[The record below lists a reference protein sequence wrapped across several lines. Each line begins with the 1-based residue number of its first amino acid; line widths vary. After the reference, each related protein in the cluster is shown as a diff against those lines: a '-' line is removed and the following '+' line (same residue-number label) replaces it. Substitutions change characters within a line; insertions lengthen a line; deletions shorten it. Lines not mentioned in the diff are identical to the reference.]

1 MFAHYFGATASADVF
16 TTAMRLPNVLQ
27 NLLGEGVLSAS
38 FIPVY
43 AELLEEGREEEAGR
57 VAGAI
62 FALLLAAAGAL
73 ALVGILAAPLLVR
86 VLTPGFDGFRYELT
100 VRLVRVIF
108 PMTGLMVLSA
118 WSLGVL
124 NSHRRFF
131 LSYVA
136 PVAWNAAMIA
146 TMLALG
152 GRLVRPELAWA
163 LAWGAL
169 AGGLLQFLVQL
180 PGVLRS
186 EPRLIVR
193 WNTRLAGVRTAV
205 RNAGPAILGRGVVQ
219 VSGYVDV
226 FLASFLVTG
235 ALAAL
240 GYAQL
245 FYALPVSLFGM
256 SVAAAE
262 LPELA
267 RRRSG
272 ATAVLRERVNDGL
285 NRVAFYVVPT
295 AVAYVSI
302 GDHVIAALYETGDF
316 SRDETLWVWAILGGY
331 ALGLVASTA
340 SRLFSSAYY
349 ALQDTRTP
357 AVYATGRVALSAM
370 LGVFL
375 MLQFEAVQVAGRS
388 IGGWGFGLGE
398 TPTLGGHMLGAA
410 GLSAGAGL
418 AAWWEWSLLK
428 RTLSERIGPVRP
440 DPRSLARMAAAALL
454 AAAAGRGVS
463 ALLPG
468 MSVLFGSLLVL
479 SVFGVVY
486 LALAAAFGLEE
497 ARSLTARARR
507 TGPDR

>member
-16 TTAMRLPNVLQ
+16 TTATRLPNVLQ

-57 VAGAI
+57 VAGAV

-73 ALVGILAAPLLVR
+73 ALLGVVAAPLLVR
-86 VLTPGFDGFRYELT
+86 VLTPGFDGFRYDLT

-108 PMTGLMVLSA
+108 PMTGIMVLSA

-136 PVAWNAAMIA
+136 PVAWNAVMIV

-152 GRLVRPELAWA
+152 GRLARPDLAWA

-169 AGGLLQFLVQL
+169 AGGVLQFLVQL

-186 EPRLIVR
+186 EPRLLVR
-193 WNTRLAGVRTAV
+193 WNTRLEGVRTAV
-205 RNAGPAILGRGVVQ
+205 KNAGPAIVGRGVVQ
-219 VSGYVDV
+219 VSAYVDV

-272 ATAVLRERVNDGL
+272 ATEVLRERVNAGL
-285 NRVAFYVVPT
+285 DRVAFYVVPT
-295 AVAYVSI
+295 AVAYLAI
-302 GDHVIAALYETGDF
+302 GDHVVAALYETGDF
-316 SRDETLWVWAILGGY
+316 TRAETLWVWAVLAGY
-331 ALGLVASTA
+331 TLGLVASTA

-349 ALQDTRTP
+349 ALHDTRTP
-357 AVYATGRVALSAM
+357 AVYATGRVALSAL

-375 MLQFEAVQVAGRS
+375 MLQFEAVEVAGRS
-388 IGGWGFGLGE
+388 VGGWAFGMRDA
-398 TPTLGGHMLGAA
+398 PTLGGHLLGAA
-410 GLSAGAGL
+410 GLSAGAGV
-418 AAWWEWSLLK
+418 AAWWEWFRLK
-428 RTLSERIGPVRP
+428 RTLGARIGRVRP
-440 DPRSLARMAAAALL
+440 DPGALARMAAAALA

-463 ALLPG
+463 AALPDI
-468 MSVLFGSLLVL
+468 SVLAGSLIVL
-479 SVFGVVY
+479 GVYGVVY
-486 LALAAAFGLEE
+486 LGLATALGLAES
-497 ARSLTARARR
+497 RSLLARLGRPRR
-507 TGPDR
+507 NR